1 MKSFQQFNEEAKDE
15 LEKFMQ
21 KRVLGNPKIQE
32 LQKNLKSGKIDI
44 NQLKGIVNDKSV
56 QEIPGQAKN
65 MFGKMISNFGNSLQN
80 K

>member
-1 MKSFQQFNEEAKDE
+1 MKSFQQFNEEAKGE

-21 KRVLGNPKIQE
+21 NTVLKNPKIQE

-44 NQLKGIVNDKSV
+44 NQIKSVVNDKSV
-56 QEIPGQAKN
+56 QEIPNMAKN
-65 MFGKMISNFGNSLQN
+65 MFGDIISNFGNSLKN